1 MKVLLSIKPEFATR
15 IFKGEKR
22 FEFRKT
28 IFRNQ
33 EVDEIY
39 VYVTAPVKLI
49 VGKFSAT
56 KIHCD
61 TPSNIWTMGQ
71 EYAGIDEEGFFAY
84 FDGKDRAYAIEIG
97 DTTLFPT
104 PINPKDVMEKF
115 VPPQSFCYL
124 DENTAQ
130 LCA

>member
-1 MKVLLSIKPEFATR
+1 MKVLLSIKPEFADR

-22 FEFRKT
+22 FEFRKA
-28 IFRNQ
+28 IFKKRD
-33 EVDEIY
+33 VDEIY

-61 TPSNIWTMGQ
+61 TPSNIWIMGH
-71 EYAGIDEEGFFAY
+71 EYAGIDEEGFFEY
-84 FDGKDRAYAIEIG
+84 FDGKDTAYAIEIG
-97 DTTLFPT
+97 DTTLFQT

-115 VPPQSFCYL
+115 VPPQSFYYL
-124 DENTAQ
+124 DEKTAQ